1 MPEGQMFQRW
11 PDAHLKVW
19 IGIGVVAVVIM
30 LGTPVLVAQRWQDEA
45 YRFEACQ
52 ENLRLDCDPSLVWYV
67 AGWVGVEGG
76 ASGESAASGASAV
89 RGDDAEGKGL
99 ILSIKPQNM
108 SFKDGWYVGRAGE
121 TVMFTVKTAKAA
133 EVVLTLVTKTET
145 GEERLKI
152 AEMRHL
158 SDTELETTYR
168 LPRALLA
175 DLEAKATAS
184 DGTEQTLSIRIASE

>member
-11 PDAHLKVW
+11 PDAHLKIW
-19 IGIGVVAVVIM
+19 IGIGLVALVIM
-30 LGTPVLVAQRWQDEA
+30 LGVPFLVAQRWRDEA

-52 ENLRLDCDPSLVWYV
+52 ENLRLDCDPSLVWVV
-67 AGWVGVEGG
+67 AGWATIDGTDLISTITTPDVEEQ
-76 ASGESAASGASAV
+76 A
-89 RGDDAEGKGL
+89 RKGL

-108 SFKDGWYVGRAGE
+108 SFKDGWYVGRVGE
-121 TVMFTVKTAKAA
+121 TVTFTVKTVKSA

-145 GEERLKI
+145 GEDRLKI

-158 SDTELETTYR
+158 SDTELEATYR

-184 DGTEQTLSIRIASE
+184 DGTEQSLSIRIASE

>member
-1 MPEGQMFQRW
+1 MFQRW

-19 IGIGVVAVVIM
+19 IGIGVVAVAIM

-67 AGWVGVEGG
+67 AGWATVDGMDLV
-76 ASGESAASGASAV
+76 STLSSPTAAEQ
-89 RGDDAEGKGL
+89 EGKGL
-99 ILSIKPQNM
+99 ILSIKPRGM
-108 SFKDGWYVGRAGE
+108 SFEDGWYVGRAGE
-121 TVMFTVKTAKAA
+121 TVTFTVKTAKAA
-133 EVVLTLVTKTET
+133 EVVLTLVTKGEG

-158 SDTELETTYR
+158 SDTELEATYR

-184 DGTEQTLSIRIASE
+184 DGTEQSLSIRIASE

>member
-11 PDAHLKVW
+11 PDAHLKIW
-19 IGIGVVAVVIM
+19 IGIGLVALVIT
-30 LGTPVLVAQRWQDEA
+30 LGTPFLVAQRWQDEA

-52 ENLRLDCDPSLVWYV
+52 ENLRLDCDPSLVWVV
-67 AGWVGVEGG
+67 AGWATIDGTDLISTVTAPTAAEQEG
-76 ASGESAASGASAV
+76 A
-89 RGDDAEGKGL
+89 GL

-108 SFKDGWYVGRAGE
+108 AFKDGWYVGRAGE
-121 TVMFTVKTAKAA
+121 TVTFTVKTAKAA
-133 EVVLTLVTKTET
+133 EVVLTLVTKSEA
-145 GEERLKI
+145 GEDRLKI

-184 DGTEQTLSIRIASE
+184 DGTEQSLSIRIASE

>member
-1 MPEGQMFQRW
+1 MFQRW
-11 PDAHLKVW
+11 PDAHLKIWV
-19 IGIGVVAVVIM
+19 GIGVVAVIIM
-30 LGTPVLVAQRWQDEA
+30 LGMPILVAQRWQEEA

-52 ENLRLDCDPSLVWYV
+52 ENLRLDCDPSLVWVV
-67 AGWVGVEGG
+67 AGWATIDGTDLISTVSSLAAEQPEGN
-76 ASGESAASGASAV
+76 
-89 RGDDAEGKGL
+89 GL

-121 TVMFTVKTAKAA
+121 TVAFTVKTAKAA
-133 EVVLTLVTKTET
+133 EVVLTLVTKSEA

-158 SDTELETTYR
+158 SDTELEATYR

-184 DGTEQTLSIRIASE
+184 DGTEQSLSIRIASE